1 MNIQTNLG
9 TKKLGAGKD
18 KKVKPQEGAE
28 NKEVKKETS
37 APEESFTPAA
47 KDDNNDSRFK
57 AGIRGGVAL
66 GSKLEKPLGGAAAL
80 GLAALSG
87 AALSFGGAVVGGIV
101 GGGFG
106 PVISSITSD
115 GVMNFLGNSFSNMG
129 TAIQIGSTI
138 GAVTG
143 LAGGL
148 VIGANAGGTV
158 AKTAAFV
165 PGFLHGV
172 ASPSSYPK
180 KDQKADDGD
189 KHRSE
194 LRGVFRSGA
203 KVASGVGVLSGA
215 VGGFVG
221 GAAVTAAGSLVA
233 DVAGGGFTWD
243 SFVSQ
248 LGTKA
253 LIGGAVGGV
262 TLAAVGGY
270 GGEGIARAS
279 QWGYDKTL
287 GRLTAGKPG
296 LKERIAKKEVELEDR
311 QIDLEAKTE
320 ELASNTANYRSQHA
334 DTSKHLDGRED
345 QMKSDE
351 TRVAKDLAEVEGRI
365 ETNATADYE
374 KRAATPDGALD
385 AKGNHGIIGE
395 RSSLKEW
402 DKKLTGWQGDLNTF
416 RGELQSWEKKLDN
429 EIDVKAGGIF
439 AEERKPHDKHFNG
452 LMKELDAFETRLNEY
467 EADINRRIQEA
478 YRSGIASQKPG
489 VESDLRAA
497 RDDESRSSSEK
508 SSARSTRDAAHSRHS
523 SAESA
528 LSSARGRLSRARS
541 EGSSLD
547 SRISRLRSQISSLD
561 SQLRSCRSSL

>member
-9 TKKLGAGKD
+9 SKKLGAGKD
-18 KKVKPQEGAE
+18 NKVKPQDGAE
-28 NKEVKKETS
+28 NKEVKKETP

-47 KDDNNDSRFK
+47 KDDNDSRFK

-106 PVISSITSD
+106 PVISSISSD
-115 GVMNFLGNSFSNMG
+115 GAWNFISNSFANMG

-180 KDQKADDGD
+180 REPKQEDGD

-243 SFVSQ
+243 GFVSQ
-248 LGTKA
+248 LGTRA
-253 LIGGAVGGV
+253 LIGGAIGGA

-270 GGEGIARAS
+270 GGEGIARAT
-279 QWGYDKTL
+279 QWGYDKSL
-287 GRLTAGKPG
+287 GRLTAGQPG
-296 LKERIAKKEVELEDR
+296 LKERIAKKEAELGDR

-320 ELASNTANYRSQHA
+320 ELATNTSSYRSQHA
-334 DTSKHLDGRED
+334 ETSKALDGRED
-345 QMKSDE
+345 QMKADE
-351 TRVAKDLAEVEGRI
+351 TRVAKDLSEVEGRI
-365 ETNATADYE
+365 ESNATADYE
-374 KRAATPDGALD
+374 KRAATADSALD

-402 DKKLTGWQGDLNTF
+402 DKKLTGWQGELNTF
-416 RGELQSWEKKLDN
+416 RGELQSWEKRLDG

-439 AEERKPHDKHFNG
+439 AEERKPHDKHFDG
-452 LMKELDAFETRLNEY
+452 LMKELDAFESRLNDY
-467 EADINRRIQEA
+467 ESDINRRIQDA
-478 YRSGIASQKPG
+478 YRSGINAQKPG
-489 VESDLRAA
+489 VEADLRNA

-508 SSARSTRDAAHSRHS
+508 SSASSTRDAARSRHS

-528 LSSARGRLSRARS
+528 LSSARSRLNRARS
-541 EGSSLD
+541 DGSSLD
-547 SRISRLRSQISSLD
+547 SRISSLRSRISSLE
-561 SQLRSCRSSL
+561 SQLSSCRSSL